1 MFWSVLMKLAVVV
14 EKPFTVDAKDA
25 DHLIK
30 VQKETGKTLT
40 VFQSA
45 FLIHHYFYSND
56 SDAHLSQTAATTPTF
71 SP

>member
-1 MFWSVLMKLAVVV
+1 MQVLIDSAVVV
-14 EKPFTVDAKDA
+14 EKPFTVSAADA

-45 FLIHHYFYSND
+45 LNI
-56 SDAHLSQTAATTPTF
+56 TTEM
-71 SP
+71 

>member
-1 MFWSVLMKLAVVV
+1 MKRAVVV

-45 FLIHHYFYSND
+45 SLVHRSLKTIYSNT
-56 SDAHLSQTAATTPTF
+56 HTSQTAATTPTF
-71 SP
+71 SL